1 MANKKPQN
9 DQNVRVDL
17 REGLSD
23 QVNKEQHMKILAD
36 IYGQNASLL
45 AVLKDVSKKIEN
57 FSDLDSAIKD
67 SNKKLFAA
75 IKNNDVEEIKKL
87 SKELVK
93 NYSKN
98 NSSKQ
103 TKNAVFEA
111 NNPEISKKLN
121 SLKIS
126 ADSKDNKSLKE
137 LKTRIDEIKEAAIN
151 GSYSIKSMLEEFDV
165 DSFNSLDN
173 ASDQLKMLYKEAD
186 KAGVSI
192 STLGLKFKATGNHF
206 NIFNKSAED
215 GYNEIKRL
223 RGEFDKCGVKTFAFF
238 ASLNLLDKGFKKV
251 SDGLTKLMD
260 ETVSF
265 RRNFQIL
272 SNSSKDILPGGA
284 KQLNEIRSNM
294 KLTRDETVKFAQ
306 TAQELRG
313 TTYSV
318 TDLTKA
324 MQGMKDTIGE
334 VDIDKLKSLA
344 NVMKSIPKIQLDS
357 FTSGVG
363 NEDDVMN
370 AIMNMQKSGN
380 VQEVLNLG
388 ASGALGSNFA
398 KASGTNIS
406 DNDKAYVGMKRNIGF
421 LKEKVGEISTD
432 KFGGVLSM
440 LPMMGL
446 ASATGE
452 ISKKIF
458 SGIGMFKGG
467 SQAFKDIAGNKT
479 PATESTTKDI
489 VRKSENIAKKAENI
503 KKAVNQNHKIVVS
516 KDNKIISTN
525 NGILNVT
532 RAILSRMGTTSR
544 SGNNF
549 DSSTDRSIRR
559 HNKKIKNRST
569 KLKKP
574 SVGGGS
580 KVTKVAR
587 VARGTKSIMKGK
599 TAISAGMNIAKTG
612 NILSKST
619 SVIKTASLALK
630 GISTGLR
637 GFAAGSAATG
647 AGIPLALGALAVDA
661 AMAGLQGVINNE
673 LDNQAAKE
681 KHRELGV
688 SGKSNAYTLG
698 GMYDLLTGS
707 KSVSFDPQLLLH
719 SIDSYTQGALESLTF
734 GLYKENRERKENR
747 QLDIAARTQSKYSVQ
762 GFKELY
768 KLNKKVNEL
777 KEANIKRN
785 IYAAQHY
792 DATVK
797 RLDAITQGQFS
808 MLETLKTQISLL
820 KMNNAY
826 AMNLS
831 NEQYSLNA
839 NKAINNALVGF
850 SKEQTQIDNTKQDVL
865 SNLSLNE
872 TERSAELSKIAEAE
886 INVRLK
892 LLDNL
897 KKALNL
903 DNIPEIIENGFLMM
917 INDTVR
923 NVNSIGYSGSN
934 NQVLDTMFSDINLS
948 FKNLSVSIEES
959 SKSLRRLKHAQSQ
972 MANVS
977 RERMDKLETD
987 IGRKA
992 MSKLMGAIPKASDLS
1007 VSGTWDGGYLTSFDL
1022 FGSNNAF
1029 KNLTEQE
1036 KKLYEKAGIKFND
1049 GFAWSDFG
1057 KNAAMYG
1064 WFGPGQAV
1072 LGADYLQGGYDHGTL
1087 QGTFTETGKNNLITT
1102 FRDAYEEAVKK
1113 KDRAGMD
1120 MALKHLN
1127 SIAKALTSDG
1137 RKGLSEQQMKMIED
1151 LNKAHNS
1158 YAGLINGKNFDYLYK
1173 TESGADFSKKSYS
1186 LKEDDFIKLMNQDKE
1201 FEKNLKA
1208 RGLVK
1213 KDGSL
1218 DMSKQEEISQEY
1230 AKRQN
1235 EVAKTN
1241 SLKELQKT
1249 ETFKNAIEKW
1259 EKSTG
1264 KKYDVGNADAVSGVL
1279 EQYSESLVNKDI
1291 AGITKAQQEAAY
1303 NSVEEANNLNDKES
1317 LDNLKSNKDVLS
1329 KLFEE
1334 GLKNADGTSKE
1345 ILQGGLE
1352 ALKKL
1357 TSGKKLSQEET
1368 VELENRL
1375 KQSTDTL
1382 KMVNNGMKAEEIALY
1397 AHVQALNDIGNQ
1409 QLKTLEAQTQV
1420 IKQLSLKYTDLIGK
1434 INSLEQVIQKSTAVR
1449 IKELTA
1455 AKAKTDLTLTEWR
1468 GGNTGSASF
1477 DVFRKQNEAE
1487 YAKMD
1492 VIDST
1497 LDRLN
1502 SGELEK
1508 NINEIMANGSNAFN
1522 EIIGNLTSGGI
1533 DIGNGKTI
1541 SDAIR
1546 EMGKLAADNANET
1559 DFTKQQK
1566 ALEEMD
1572 SLEKSIISKLE
1583 EEYQNKKITKDEY
1596 QAQLNSIKQVRMTSG
1611 AVVGSKGTI
1620 EGVKISLEKQ
1630 RNEAEIKLIANLK
1643 EQSDVLKKTKESLI
1657 AFAKSAERYALDQ
1670 RSALLKENLGSGD
1683 DIKNNVEASMEAI
1696 ERQFAESKRMQ
1707 QTELKEMAKQLSEAE
1722 NNYENNPTKEN
1733 RDKVI
1738 QMQALYNTSVGKGS
1752 SLELER
1758 MEAAAKAM
1766 RAGLEAITNKFALA
1780 TEAID
1785 ILRDRAE
1792 NVAGTTEE
1800 WFKLENERLSLMNQ
1814 EVQEMKNLIAS
1825 EKFRNLSEAEQQ
1837 RLRNDLARKQ
1847 LNFEKEKIG
1856 AQRNVFEKQL
1866 GAIVGGLQQSGA
1878 FRGMSKAAI
1887 FGAGHGINEAD
1898 MAVQNRSRKVVGY
1911 TDRLALANNFSGDNI
1926 PVDRMAPHGDID
1938 AAADAHN
1945 QITGQSDR
1953 EYYNRKV
1960 GGLLDNVGISGSKSK
1975 EIVQNIESE
1984 IEKLEQQFN
1993 SGSITKEE
2001 KDKKVSELNSAKEM
2015 IKVSDKVSKLSNDE
2029 VFKSILTYVI
2039 DIDELLRTGKIELTN
2054 GQQSFD
2060 KNGTSKQATS
2070 NDTQKEVVKQTSG
2083 QVTKINN
2090 SSGENLIFKV
2100 GTSEGD
2106 LAFNEKMLKNI
2117 ETQRREAENGL
2128 RRVSDLLTRRGLSNS
2143 DKEKYL
2149 KLMNKYEKYLHESSV
2164 SNSESVAQLR
2174 KQIKIGKEL
2183 QEISKYEKIVN
2194 NDDGKY
2200 GSKEIYNA
2208 LKKLT
2213 SFKEGMSGDAKVEY
2227 INSKEATIEKY
2238 RGRLRTLDKNS
2249 DDYKFIERRIGRDKK
2264 YSNELFASLKGDDL
2278 MKAAIQRAQHLNR
2291 KKEEIDKLSKGT
2303 VVDRAIARGKQKEYD
2318 EDNSYFDKILKEKGI
2333 SRESIDRAVNKG
2345 RMLSDVKLQIQEQ
2358 ESIIDSLN
2366 NKGQKN
2372 ISMEQARVQM
2382 AQANLA
2388 KLEKQKAAED
2398 EKRQTKINEAKDNY
2412 NNALDTKKNADKRQE
2427 TAKEDV
2433 LNEAKKGG
2441 YKITY
2446 DKNGNMS
2453 FSRTESV
2460 YSPTA
2465 RRSFNVERTLKD
2477 ENNPLMKKYREYE
2490 RSVKASQGAS
2500 KLVEKTKK
2508 QFDATLRT
2516 PEEEREFRRKE
2527 AERKRQSIIDRATK
2541 LHDNQ
2546 TSTGGD
2552 ATVKYNEEM
2561 AKLQKEYEPANLEY
2575 LFYSLDR
2582 NSFMDMYQD
2591 QRQRFNA
2598 KVANNDMKKKD
2609 LQERLRTIDS
2619 SGDLSPEEKVLRDD
2633 IVSQI
2638 KTLDN
2643 ERQGYVEKIKM
2654 FEPYVAQYSNQPQ
2667 SNLDEQIEKAKLQV
2681 SNASE
2686 RLAEA
2691 EQSAQLTR
2699 EEKFQLADS
2708 ENRLEFLR
2716 EREAE
2721 IEKINDY
2728 GMTSAQKPEVVGSP
2742 EEKKVEPPSSI
2753 VRAQMDRRSAQNQAI
2768 LNSKE
2773 ALEMSALSGGNSNA
2787 HTAINTAG
2795 IDGSKAVDT
2804 FGRYQD
2810 SGGVSSGSQKIEV
2823 ILKIDERVL
2832 AKQVVD
2838 IMKGSYNRVLQHSV
2852 NGGLASRAT
2861 NANT

>member
-9 DQNVRVDL
+9 DQNIRVDL
-17 REGLSD
+17 RDKGSEQVD
-23 QVNKEQHMKILAD
+23 QEQQMKILSD
-36 IYGQNASLL
+36 IYGQNAALL

-67 SNKKLFAA
+67 SNKKLFSA
-75 IKNNDVEEIKKL
+75 IKNNDVEGIKKL
-87 SKELVK
+87 SKELMK

-98 NSSKQ
+98 SSSKQ
-103 TKNAVFEA
+103 TKDALFEA

-126 ADSKDNKSLKE
+126 IDSKDNKSLKE
-137 LKTRIDEIKEAAIN
+137 LKTRIDEIREAAIN
-151 GSYSIKSMLEEFDV
+151 GSYSVRSMLEEFDV
-165 DSFNSLDN
+165 ESFNSLDN

-206 NIFNKSAED
+206 NIFNKNAKD
-215 GYNEIKRL
+215 GYNYVKNL
-223 RGEFDKCGVKTFAFF
+223 RDGFDKCGAKTFAFY
-238 ASLNLLDKGFKKV
+238 ASLAILNKGFKDV
-251 SDGLTKLMD
+251 SGNLTKLMD

-272 SNSSKDILPGGA
+272 SNSSKDMLPGGA
-284 KQLNEIRSNM
+284 KQLNDIRTNM
-294 KLTRDETVKFAQ
+294 KLSREETVKFAQ
-306 TAQELRG
+306 IAQELRG

-318 TDLTKA
+318 TDLTRA

-334 VDIDKLKSLA
+334 VDIEKLKSLS
-344 NVMKSIPKIQLDS
+344 NIMKNIPKVQLDA
-357 FTSGVG
+357 FTSGIG

-370 AIMNMQKSGN
+370 AIMNMQRSGN

-406 DNDKAYVGMKRNIGF
+406 DNDKAYVGMKRNMGFAKERIGEVSTNVFGSAFSALPLLAGSSALGDMGKKLFAGVGSF
-421 LKEKVGEISTD
+421 LGGKKAFSDILGKDKEIS
-432 KFGGVLSM
+432 
-440 LPMMGL
+440 
-446 ASATGE
+446 E
-452 ISKKIF
+452 
-458 SGIGMFKGG
+458 
-467 SQAFKDIAGNKT
+467 
-479 PATESTTKDI
+479 TED
-489 VRKSENIAKKAENI
+489 VAKN
-503 KKAVNQNHKIVVS
+503 
-516 KDNKIISTN
+516 
-525 NGILNVT
+525 
-532 RAILSRMGTTSR
+532 
-544 SGNNF
+544 
-549 DSSTDRSIRR
+549 
-559 HNKKIKNRST
+559 
-569 KLKKP
+569 
-574 SVGGGS
+574 
-580 KVTKVAR
+580 
-587 VARGTKSIMKGK
+587 TKSIAESVK
-599 TAISAGMNIAKTG
+599 AIKDKINEVGFGSNIVSGASNDGVIEDIIDNVIDGASSKTG
-612 NILSKST
+612 KSSRLGKGVTTKIGKSSKGIVTGVDSLSKST
-619 SVIKTASLALK
+619 KGIKGIKGLGSLTKGITSVASKAFAPIMKTASLGLK
-630 GISTGLR
+630 TATKFLGPVGI
-637 GFAAGSAATG
+637 AATV
-647 AGIPLALGALAVDA
+647 ALTAVEGI
-661 AMAGLQGVINNE
+661 MNIE
-673 LDNQAAKE
+673 KDNAKA
-681 KHRELGV
+681 KSMQNELGV
-688 SGKSNAYTLG
+688 SGSTNAYSFSG
-698 GMYDLLTGS
+698 LLTGAFGG
-707 KSVSFDPQLLLH
+707 KVSTDPNLLVNSL
-719 SIDSYTQGALESLTF
+719 DSFVQGALESLSF
-734 GLYKENRERKENR
+734 GLYKESRERKENR

-768 KLNKKVNEL
+768 KLNKKVNAL

-808 MLETLKTQISLL
+808 MLETLKTQVSLL
-820 KMNNAY
+820 KMSNAY
-826 AMNLS
+826 AMNIS

-839 NKAINNALVGF
+839 DKAINNALTGF
-850 SKEQTQIDNTKQDVL
+850 AKEQTQIDNTKQEVL
-865 SNLSLNE
+865 TNLSLNE
-872 TERSAELSKIAEAE
+872 TERSAELSKAAEAE

-892 LLDNL
+892 LLNNL

-903 DNIPEIIENGFLMM
+903 DTIPEIIENGFLMM
-917 INDTVR
+917 INDAVR

-948 FKNLSVSIEES
+948 FRNLSLSIEES

-972 MANVS
+972 MADVS
-977 RERMDKLETD
+977 RERMDRLEID
-987 IGRKA
+987 IGRKSI
-992 MSKLMGAIPKASDLS
+992 SKLLGAIPKESDLS
-1007 VSGTWDGGYLTSFDL
+1007 VTGTWDGSYLTSFDL
-1022 FGSNNAF
+1022 FGSNDAF

-1036 KKLYEKAGIKFND
+1036 RKLYEKAGIKFND
-1049 GFAWSDFG
+1049 GFAWSDLG
-1057 KNAAMYG
+1057 KNAAKYG
-1064 WFGPGQAV
+1064 WNGPGQAV
-1072 LGADYLQGGYDHGTL
+1072 LGVDYLQGGYDHGTL
-1087 QGTFTETGKNNLITT
+1087 QGTFTETGKNNLIKT
-1102 FRDAYEEAVKK
+1102 FRNAYEEAVKK

-1151 LNKAHNS
+1151 LNNAHNS

-1186 LKEDDFIKLMNQDKE
+1186 LKEDDFIKLMSQDKE

-1230 AKRQN
+1230 TKRQN

-1345 ILQGGLE
+1345 VLQGGLE

-1368 VELENRL
+1368 IELENRL

-1434 INSLEQVIQKSTAVR
+1434 ITSLEQVIQKSTAVR

-1583 EEYQNKKITKDEY
+1583 EEYQNKRITKDEY

-2060 KNGTSKQATS
+2060 KNGS
-2070 NDTQKEVVKQTSG
+2070 NKKASSDDTQKKVVRQTSG
-2083 QVTKINN
+2083 QVIKANN
-2090 SSGENLIFKV
+2090 NSGENLIFKV

-2106 LAFNEKMLKNI
+2106 LAFNERMLKNI

-2128 RRVSDLLTRRGLSNS
+2128 RRVSDLLTRRGLSSS

-2183 QEISKYEKIVN
+2183 QEISKYEKIIN

-2200 GSKEIYNA
+2200 NSREISSA
-2208 LKKLT
+2208 LRKLT
-2213 SFKEGMSGDAKVEY
+2213 SFMAGMSGDAKVEY
-2227 INSKEATIEKY
+2227 INSKEETIEKY

-2249 DDYKFIERRIGRDKK
+2249 DDYKFIERRIGREKR
-2264 YSNELFASLKGDDL
+2264 YSDELFSSLEGDDL
-2278 MKAAIQRAQHLNR
+2278 MKAVIQRAQRLNR
-2291 KKEEIDKLSKGT
+2291 KKEEIDNLSKGT
-2303 VVDRAIARGKQKEYD
+2303 VVDRAIARKKQTEYD
-2318 EDNSYFDKILKEKGI
+2318 NDNSSFERILKKKGI
-2333 SRESIDRAVNKG
+2333 SRDSINNAMTKHSNLSKVNKKIEEINFSIDSIKSRSRSRSNEDLKE
-2345 RMLSDVKLQIQEQ
+2345 MDDLNSENIKLMNQKNNYNNQ
-2358 ESIIDSLN
+2358 LN
-2366 NKGQKN
+2366 NMSGEKEKNSKARTEISKKIDGVQK
-2372 ISMEQARVQM
+2372 QASEKWDEYLKSLEEASAAEARMKESRGFFGGYDQNLKEEYEKKQKRAM
-2382 AQANLA
+2382 INLA
-2388 KLEKQKAAED
+2388 QYNDLISQRNLLMKDRAKIGASDLEQRNIEKGYERDNLGTAITELDQKISWEKDPDKKKKLIEQKRKYKLRRDRLTYELETPLEKQIEDNKNEQNFTESLINENKDNISYYEREIKRLEDSIASRNSRGVSNDFIQTVNEEEQRQIDDFKNRLSNAQAGLSLNTGRMGKLKQTEQQLLSDKKAADEAKNNTPEAIKKRMAEIDAKIAANNERKEQLQQEVEMSSEPTREERHELEDLEYKLGLLND
-2398 EKRQTKINEAKDNY
+2398 EK
-2412 NNALDTKKNADKRQE
+2412 
-2427 TAKEDV
+2427 
-2433 LNEAKKGG
+2433 
-2441 YKITY
+2441 
-2446 DKNGNMS
+2446 
-2453 FSRTESV
+2453 SR
-2460 YSPTA
+2460 
-2465 RRSFNVERTLKD
+2465 L
-2477 ENNPLMKKYREYE
+2477 
-2490 RSVKASQGAS
+2490 
-2500 KLVEKTKK
+2500 
-2508 QFDATLRT
+2508 
-2516 PEEEREFRRKE
+2516 
-2527 AERKRQSIIDRATK
+2527 
-2541 LHDNQ
+2541 
-2546 TSTGGD
+2546 
-2552 ATVKYNEEM
+2552 
-2561 AKLQKEYEPANLEY
+2561 
-2575 LFYSLDR
+2575 
-2582 NSFMDMYQD
+2582 
-2591 QRQRFNA
+2591 
-2598 KVANNDMKKKD
+2598 
-2609 LQERLRTIDS
+2609 
-2619 SGDLSPEEKVLRDD
+2619 
-2633 IVSQI
+2633 
-2638 KTLDN
+2638 
-2643 ERQGYVEKIKM
+2643 EKIK
-2654 FEPYVAQYSNQPQ
+2654 
-2667 SNLDEQIEKAKLQV
+2667 
-2681 SNASE
+2681 
-2686 RLAEA
+2686 
-2691 EQSAQLTR
+2691 
-2699 EEKFQLADS
+2699 
-2708 ENRLEFLR
+2708 
-2716 EREAE
+2716 
-2721 IEKINDY
+2721 DY
-2728 GMTSAQKPEVVGSP
+2728 GITSAQKPEVVGAP

-2810 SGGVSSGSQKIEV
+2810 SGGGSSGSQKIEV